1 MLPTVDGEVG
11 AVAVNAPAN
20 AMGPEAAAV
29 GPANPAPP
37 KANDPAKVLVFV
49 PLTVQVFTVCRL
61 IRPEPRV
68 LELSNSMNLP
78 LPVASIENA

>member
-1 MLPTVDGEVG
+1 MLPTVDGEIG
-11 AVAVNAPAN
+11 GLAVNAPAN
-20 AMGPEAAAV
+20 AMGPDPAAA

-49 PLTVQVFTVCRL
+49 PLTTQVVTVCKL

-68 LELSNSMNLP
+68 LEL
-78 LPVASIENA
+78 